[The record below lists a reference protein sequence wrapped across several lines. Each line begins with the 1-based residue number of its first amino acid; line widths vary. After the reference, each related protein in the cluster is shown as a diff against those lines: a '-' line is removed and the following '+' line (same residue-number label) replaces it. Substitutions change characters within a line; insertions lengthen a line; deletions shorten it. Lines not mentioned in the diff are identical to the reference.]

1 VPTTLASAGVIKAYD
16 KVMKQYYAIPFMPNV
31 KTDLG
36 EYAIAKTLDG
46 MFYYLA
52 KEEAA
57 IRRDPRKRTTELLK
71 RVFGAK

>member
-1 VPTTLASAGVIKAYD
+1 
-16 KVMKQYYAIPFMPNV
+16 MKEYYAIPFVPNV
-31 KTDLG
+31 KADLG
-36 EYAIAKTLDG
+36 EYAMEKTLDG

-71 RVFGAK
+71 RVFGAN